1 MVGFGPRCAGC
12 RQHLVPGALRAPPQL
27 GERVLSRGPW
37 WTRRLRAVSPRG
49 RLRVHGG
56 GPSRAI
62 GKRGRQWW
70 MWFGCGSTW
79 GLIYSSA
86 AALNEFLTVPNEP
99 RCRDLFEISPWFVG
113 LCVRRRIRWKYV
125 CRESLSCCL

>member
-12 RQHLVPGALRAPPQL
+12 RQHLVPGALRAPPRL

-56 GPSRAI
+56 ALSRAI
-62 GKRGRQWW
+62 GKRAT
-70 MWFGCGSTW
+70 MSW

-125 CRESLSCCL
+125 YRESLSCCL